1 MPNRK
6 NVKSQRPLC
15 QRKKG
20 KPKVKTL
27 RGKAEIY
34 GQKKQQFNATL
45 TPEAIKTLEDI
56 AVLID
61 ESRSQVIEKAIRGE
75 IDLSDLLEKLKLPPE
90 EIQELTA

>member
-34 GQKKQQFNATL
+34 GQKKRQFNATL
-45 TPEAIKTLEDI
+45 TPETIEILENI
-56 AVLID
+56 AVLIG

-75 IDLSDLLEKLKLPPE
+75 IDLLKLLEQLELLPG
-90 EIQELTA
+90 EIQELSI